1 MKEIQLYDIKN
12 NPNKVNIILTDNCKK
27 FSNEIYILAQG
38 NNFNFDKETKE
49 ALKSLVSNIEN
60 YVFKGKL

>member
-12 NPNKVNIILTDNCKK
+12 NPNKVNMILTDNCKK

-38 NNFNFDKETKE
+38 NHFNFDEETKG
-49 ALKSLVSNIEN
+49 ALKSLISNIEY
-60 YVFKGKL
+60 YVFKEKS